1 MADYAYINT
10 RIRSMEADLL
20 TERQLRELMSCL
32 ELSNAISYLKKGA
45 YGVYLPEAA
54 SGYLSYIIDEAIRCA
69 LSDSIKKL
77 ATITKGDDDN
87 LIEILL
93 GRWDMFNIKTLI
105 RGKLNNIPSFEVLQ
119 ATIPAGILNEGLLE
133 EIYKQPSVNQIINM
147 LVTIGF
153 SYASPLLKINYIHE
167 IDLFKG
173 ELELEKSFFSFFLR
187 KLSASEKRDINS
199 KIVHNFMQLLIDRY
213 NLIAAVKM
221 SEEGFD
227 ADDKSNY
234 FIEGGRIIPPDVY
247 KKMISSRDI
256 TECISM
262 IESNEWK
269 NRWHRFS
276 SKIHVTSPALLVE
289 RWMDYEILM
298 HAIKL
303 PREDPLNIGLAIGFI
318 WKKINEVINLRTILR
333 GIQFNIPQDEIEG
346 LLIILRRP

>member
-1 MADYAYINT
+1 
-10 RIRSMEADLL
+10 MEADLL
-20 TERQLRELMSCL
+20 TERQLRELMSCR
-32 ELSNAISYLKKGA
+32 ELSNAVSYLKKSA
-45 YGVYLPEAA
+45 YNVYFQEAA
-54 SGYLSYIIDEAIRCA
+54 NESQNFNTDEAIRRS

-77 ATITKGDDDN
+77 TVIAKDEEMG

-93 GRWDMFNIKTLI
+93 GRWDVFNIKTLI

-119 ATIPAGILNEGLLE
+119 ATIPAGTLNEGLLE
-133 EIYKQPSVNQIINM
+133 EIYKQPSVYQIISM

-153 SYASPLLKINYIHE
+153 SYAFPLLKIKFIHE

-187 KLSASEKRDINS
+187 KLSTPGKRDINS
-199 KIVHNFMQLLIDRY
+199 KIVHNFMRLLIDRY

-234 FIEGGRIIPPDVY
+234 FIEVGRIISPDVY
-247 KKMISSRDI
+247 EKMIRSRDI

-269 NRWHRFS
+269 NHWNRFS
-276 SKIHVTSPALLVE
+276 SKIHITSPALLVE
-289 RWMDYEILM
+289 KWMDYEILM

-303 PREDPLNIGLAIGFI
+303 SREDPLNIGLAVSYI

-333 GIQFNIPQDEIEG
+333 GIQFKIPPDEIEG
-346 LLIILRRP
+346 LLLITSPISKG

>member
-1 MADYAYINT
+1 
-10 RIRSMEADLL
+10 MEADLL
-20 TERQLRELMSCL
+20 TERQLRELMSCR
-32 ELSNAISYLKKGA
+32 ELSNAISYLKKSV
-45 YGVYLPEAA
+45 YCVYLPEAA
-54 SGYLSYIIDEAIRCA
+54 SGSMSYIIDEAIRRA

-77 ATITKGDDDN
+77 ATIAKGDDDN

-119 ATIPAGILNEGLLE
+119 ATIPAGSLNEGLLE

-187 KLSASEKRDINS
+187 KLRASEKRDINC
-199 KIVHNFMQLLIDRY
+199 KIVLNFMRLLIDRY
-213 NLIAAVKM
+213 NIIAAVKM

-234 FIEGGRIIPPDVY
+234 FIEGGRIISPEVY
-247 KKMISSRDI
+247 KNMIRSRDI

-276 SKIHVTSPALLVE
+276 SKIHITSPALLVE
-289 RWMDYEILM
+289 KWMDYEILM

-303 PREDPLNIGLAIGFI
+303 PREYPLNIGLAVSFI

-346 LLIILRRP
+346 LIIITS